1 METTTRTM
9 IFITILMMLFVINGA
24 ANSSKFSA
32 VLVFGDSTVDTGNN
46 NYIPTIMKGDIF
58 PYGKDYAGHIA
69 NGRFSNGKLVPD
81 FIANFFGIKE
91 SVPPFLDPNLS
102 DDDIRTGV
110 SFASAGTGFDDL
122 TAQVSNVI
130 PIWKQIDMFKK
141 YIERLRGIVGEAEAN
156 KTIYNSLVIISAGT
170 NDFAIGYYNLPI
182 KSLSFS
188 VSGYQDFLLGKLQNL
203 LKELYELGCRNIVV
217 AGLPPV
223 GCLPISM
230 SAKLQFFPVRTCLED
245 QNSDARAY
253 NNKLTSLLPQ
263 IQAQLQGSRLFY
275 ADIYKPL
282 NELLQ
287 NPAKHGFVET
297 KKGCCGTG
305 LVEATFLCNTLTPL
319 CRNPSQYVFFDS
331 IHPSE
336 ATYKFMTESLI
347 QDIYSKLIQGRP

>member
-9 IFITILMMLFVINGA
+9 IFITYLMVLFVINVA
-24 ANSSKFSA
+24 ANSSKVSA
-32 VLVFGDSTVDTGNN
+32 LLVFGDSTVSTGNN
-46 NYIPTIMKGDIF
+46 NYIPTIMKGGIF
-58 PYGKDYAGHIA
+58 PYG
-69 NGRFSNGKLVPD
+69 
-81 FIANFFGIKE
+81 
-91 SVPPFLDPNLS
+91 
-102 DDDIRTGV
+102 TGY
-110 SFASAGTGFDDL
+110 DDL
-122 TAQVSNVI
+122 TAQMSNVI
-130 PIWKQIDMFKK
+130 PIRKQIDMFKK
-141 YIERLRGIVGEAEAN
+141 YIE
-156 KTIYNSLVIISAGT
+156 KTSRDPAT

-182 KSLSFS
+182 KNLPFS
-188 VSGYQDFLLGKLQNL
+188 VSGYQDFLVVGKLQNL
-203 LKELYELGCRNIVV
+203 HKELYELGCRNIVV

-230 SAKLQFFPVRTCLED
+230 SAKLKFFPVRTCLEH

-287 NPAKHGFVET
+287 NPAKHVFVET
-297 KKGCCGTG
+297 KKVCCGTG

-319 CRNPSQYVFFDS
+319 CRNASQYVFYDS